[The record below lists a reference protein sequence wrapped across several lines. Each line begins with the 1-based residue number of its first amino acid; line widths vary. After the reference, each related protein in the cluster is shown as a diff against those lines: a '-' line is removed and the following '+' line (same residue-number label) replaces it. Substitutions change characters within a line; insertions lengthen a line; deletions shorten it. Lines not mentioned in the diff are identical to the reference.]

1 MILYLDT
8 SSMVKLFFTE
18 ADCDATRAC
27 AGAADMLATSQV
39 AYAETMAAF
48 ARRHRE
54 GGLDD
59 DQLGVLIKCSR
70 SGRGTD
76 PGTSR
81 LKPSRQVIGSVTA
94 STRST
99 KRPAMGGQS

>member
-48 ARRHRE
+48 
-54 GGLDD
+54 
-59 DQLGVLIKCSR
+59 C
-70 SGRGTD
+70 
-76 PGTSR
+76 PP
-81 LKPSRQVIGSVTA
+81 PS
-94 STRST
+94 
-99 KRPAMGGQS
+99 

>member
-39 AYAETMAAF
+39 AYAETMVAFPAAIVKAVWMTISWGF
-48 ARRHRE
+48 
-54 GGLDD
+54 
-59 DQLGVLIKCSR
+59 
-70 SGRGTD
+70 
-76 PGTSR
+76 
-81 LKPSRQVIGSVTA
+81 
-94 STRST
+94 
-99 KRPAMGGQS
+99 